1 VEAQRLL
8 EELTGVAR
16 KVGVD
21 VRVET
26 LRIPMHHTAGGLI
39 RLRGKVVVLLDNKS
53 AVVDRVLTLAEA
65 LVPMNAEMAEVVMT
79 DEARNLLDAARARR
93 DGLPPSRERMT
104 LEVKKM
110 STPQKP
116 GLRAC
121 RPKRAR

>member
-1 VEAQRLL
+1 
-8 EELTGVAR
+8 
-16 KVGVD
+16 
-21 VRVET
+21 
-26 LRIPMHHTAGGLI
+26 
-39 RLRGKVVVLLDNKS
+39 
-53 AVVDRVLTLAEA
+53 VLTLAEA

-79 DEARNLLDAARARR
+79 DEARSLLDAARARR

>member
-21 VRVET
+21 VRTET
-26 LRIPMHHTAGGLI
+26 LRIPMHHGGGGLC
-39 RLRGKVVVLLDNKS
+39 RLRGKAVVLLDNKS

-65 LVPMNAEMAEVVMT
+65 LAPMNAEIEQLNMT
-79 DEARNLLDAARARR
+79 EEARDLLEAARARR
-93 DGLPPSRERMT
+93 NGVGPSREA
-104 LEVKKM
+104 VSDQIQKM
-110 STPQKP
+110 SRGKP

-121 RPKRAR
+121 RPKHAR